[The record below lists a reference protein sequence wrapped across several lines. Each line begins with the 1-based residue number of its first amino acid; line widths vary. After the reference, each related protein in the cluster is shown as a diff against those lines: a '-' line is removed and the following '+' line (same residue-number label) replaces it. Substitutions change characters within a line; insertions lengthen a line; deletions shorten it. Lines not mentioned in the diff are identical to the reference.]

1 MYNRDRAKA
10 SSGNSDIDRILS
22 EISQDCLGLRL
33 RKLDRIVTQ
42 IYEKRLAPHDI
53 SLAQFTL
60 LTVIGRLKE
69 PSPAQLGS
77 FLQIEKSS
85 LSRNLQLLIRRG
97 LVAAPDTRAQRI
109 DRVGL
114 SEAGRRKIQSALA
127 DWRAAQKAA
136 SDLLGPRFFREL
148 RKAVDTL
155 DAAPR

>member
-42 IYEKRLAPHDI
+42 IYEKRLSRHGI

-60 LTVIGRLKE
+60 LTVIGRLKK
-69 PSPAQLGS
+69 PSPGQIVS
-77 FLQIEKSS
+77 FLHVEKSS

-97 LVAAPDTRAQRI
+97 LVSAQDTRGRRI

-114 SEAGRRKIQSALA
+114 TGSGRRKIQSALA
-127 DWRAAQKAA
+127 DWREAQKAA
-136 SDLLGPRFFREL
+136 SALLGPRFFHEL
-148 RKAVDTL
+148 RKAIDAL
-155 DAAPR
+155 DAVRP